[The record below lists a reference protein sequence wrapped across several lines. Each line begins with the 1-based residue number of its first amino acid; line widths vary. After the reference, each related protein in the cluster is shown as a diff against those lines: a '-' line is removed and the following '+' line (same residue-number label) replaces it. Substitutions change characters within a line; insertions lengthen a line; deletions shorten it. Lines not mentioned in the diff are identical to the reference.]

1 MLGTGNELES
11 LMGEL
16 AVRDDYDVVI
26 ERDWAR
32 MARPGSFF
40 SGAER
45 VAIAREARRERIGDE
60 ARTGE
65 VAAVVA
71 EAARAVSTRAQQIR
85 HEWVD
90 QLVERGLDRCAYV
103 EIIGLVSRLEA
114 IDGFDFGVGRP
125 LRQLPT
131 AEPGEPTGVIDAAA
145 SANGAWVPTVGPP
158 SAPVALSAVPDDH
171 AALHEIH
178 GAFFITNEQIPDF
191 GLVKDLIRPQMELVA
206 ARTSLVNECFY

>member
-1 MLGTGNELES
+1 
-11 LMGEL
+11 MGEL
-16 AVRDDYDVVI
+16 TVGDEYNVAI

-32 MARPGSFF
+32 MAGPGSFF

-45 VAIAREARRERIGDE
+45 VAIAREARRERIGDQ

-71 EAARAVSTRAQQIR
+71 EAARAVSTRAHQIR
-85 HEWVD
+85 REWVD

-103 EIIGLVSRLEA
+103 EIIGVVSRLEA
-114 IDGFDFGVGRP
+114 IDGFEFGVGRP
-125 LRQLPT
+125 LRQLPAT
-131 AEPGEPTGVIDAAA
+131 HHGEPTGVTDSTAAD
-145 SANGAWVPTVGPP
+145 NGAWVPTVGPP

-191 GLVKDLIRPQMELVA
+191 GLVRDLIRPQMEMVA